1 MNYFNSGNGDQGHG
15 LDHGL
20 DQEEGNGQ
28 GQGGIPAG
36 FFSGATSLCCTITNY
51 ANADSQNGG
60 VGRYQPNDRLS
71 IAFSF
76 DQQYQRQKAEFHRNL
91 PDWAAGMDLEPRPIA
106 PSCFSTPWPRQE
118 TVANELYSLFS
129 PATALPALPHRAN
142 VQPPSSTSLL
152 VGRDKIVSGSFVAK
166 PTKPRYNNPLKS
178 SAFGACFIEHE
189 NNTAHDNAGVNKPQ
203 VDAPRGKDL
212 TVDMF
217 GSKKTK
223 VQLSADFEP
232 TEYTV
237 ILGRGRGRCTESV
250 GNSRLKSVV
259 QSHLQDYLEAPG
271 KLEKT
276 IVGRAASLSRCH
288 PSDVH

>member
-1 MNYFNSGNGDQGHG
+1 MNYLNSGNGDQDHG

-20 DQEEGNGQ
+20 DQEEGDGQ

-36 FFSGATSLCCTITNY
+36 YFSGATRLCCTMTNY
-51 ANADSQNGG
+51 ANAGSRNGG
-60 VGRYQPNDRLS
+60 VSRYQPIDRLS
-71 IAFSF
+71 IALSF
-76 DQQYQRQKAEFHRNL
+76 EQQYQRQKAEFYRNL

-106 PSCFSTPWPRQE
+106 PSCFSTPCPRQE
-118 TVANELYSLFS
+118 TIANELYFLIS
-129 PATALPALPHRAN
+129 LPALPHRAN
-142 VQPPSSTSLL
+142 GQPPSSTSLL

-166 PTKPRYNNPLKS
+166 PTKPRYNNPVKS

-189 NNTAHDNAGVNKPQ
+189 NKTAHDNAGMNKPP

-212 TVDMF
+212 TVGMF

-237 ILGRGRGRCTESV
+237 ILGRGRGRGRCTESI
-250 GNSRLKSVV
+250 GNRHLKSVV
-259 QSHLQDYLEAPG
+259 QRHLQDYLEAPG

-276 IVGRAASLSRCH
+276 IVSRAASLFRCH